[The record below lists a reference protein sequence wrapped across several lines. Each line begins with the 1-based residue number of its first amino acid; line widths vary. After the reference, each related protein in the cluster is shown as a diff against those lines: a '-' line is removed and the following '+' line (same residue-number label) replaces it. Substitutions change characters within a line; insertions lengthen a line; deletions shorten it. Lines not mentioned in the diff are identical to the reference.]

1 MVERLIS
8 IPSPEPLIQA
18 FQKVNLV
25 GERPC
30 FNPSRIRFLLLS
42 YELEAD
48 ILQLQLPALVGAAV
62 STACILGMQSA

>member
-18 FQKVNLV
+18 FQKVNSV
-25 GERPC
+25 GEHPC

-42 YELEAD
+42 DELEAD
-48 ILQLQLPALVGAAV
+48 ILQLQLPALMGAAI
-62 STACILGMQSA
+62 STACTLGIQLV

>member
-18 FQKVNLV
+18 FQKVNSEEE
-25 GERPC
+25 GPC

-42 YELEAD
+42 YKLEAD
-48 ILQLQLPALVGAAV
+48 ILQL
-62 STACILGMQSA
+62 